1 MGEPSAN
8 WELKIDADTSRKA
21 LSDAIKNAADRMI
34 QPAGHLTK
42 LRSEY
47 TWMPDLTAALVEDS
61 HVGPLMQAAKA
72 FANAVTLS
80 GQEDAAAR
88 VVRLRPLEGAL
99 SAEMEQMHEW
109 SFKLVQVANLR
120 IKDLSGAH

>member
-1 MGEPSAN
+1 MGETSAN
-8 WELKIDADTSRKA
+8 WELKTDSDTGRKA

-34 QPAGHLTK
+34 QPAEHLAN
-42 LRSEY
+42 LSSEY
-47 TWMPDLTAALVEDS
+47 PWMPDLTAALAEA
-61 HVGPLMQAAKA
+61 HVGPLIQAAKA
-72 FANAVTLS
+72 FADAVTLS
-80 GQEDAAAR
+80 GQEDADAR

-99 SAEMEQMHEW
+99 SGEMERMTDW